1 MMSGL
6 DISNLFNILQ
16 TFCYVI
22 IYLQFF
28 GFFSIDSRVRTEDST
43 ETDDHIMLDVV
54 SSFN

>member
-16 TFCYVI
+16 TFCYYI
-22 IYLQFF
+22 PAIFWI
-28 GFFSIDSRVRTEDST
+28 FFSIDSRVRTEDST

-54 SSFN
+54 